1 MSQLPRLRSQFRLIA
16 IVGAVLI
23 LLEIIN
29 LITLNSLISLGLE
42 PRSLPSLWNIIT
54 APWVHQ
60 TPAHLIA
67 NLLPLLLFI
76 WLTLQWGNKT
86 FVKVTLTVFVIA
98 GLGVWLFG
106 RSAIHL
112 GASGM
117 VYGYFGFLLWAG
129 FKTKKI
135 PYMIISVLVAIVY
148 GGLILG
154 VLPGR
159 EFVSYEYHLFGFLAG
174 LLAAW
179 RWGATSTV

>member
-1 MSQLPRLRSQFRLIA
+1 MSPMPKLKDQFRLIA
-16 IVGAVLI
+16 IVAAALI
-23 LLEIIN
+23 IVEIIN
-29 LITLNSLISLGLE
+29 LITLRSLNDLGIL
-42 PRSLPSLWNIIT
+42 PRFLPSLWHILT

-67 NLLPLLLFI
+67 NLLPLLLFV

-86 FVKVTLTVFVIA
+86 FFQVTVSVMLIA
-98 GLGVWLFG
+98 GLAVWLFG
-106 RSAIHL
+106 RSAVHL

-117 VYGYFGFLLWAG
+117 VYGYFGFLLLAG

-148 GGLILG
+148 GGLIVG

-159 EFVSYEYHLFGFLAG
+159 DFVSYEYHLFGFLTG
-174 LLAAW
+174 LAAAW
-179 RWGATSTV
+179 RWGATRTV